1 MPDLRRQL
9 AEQIKKLKQVQG
21 KVAAVGEKAPSEQ
34 KKEARKSPVPPK
46 P

>member
-21 KVAAVGEKAPSEQ
+21 KAVEVDEKAPSVPAAED
-34 KKEARKSPVPPK
+34 RKLPAPRK